1 MRGKP
6 WRALAVVVFVIGC
19 AGIAAQPPREDPTA
33 GVAAGPVPAGVGGG
47 ALFAGGWM
55 PVSPPS
61 SVGARHAVPLP
72 TAHQT
77 VTVDAVAPTLLVA
90 GFDNLVADKKW
101 RDFRLGMG
109 LVGRLA
115 EGLTVE
121 GDFVLLESRGLAAS
135 VREAAGGRWVS
146 EAPVPLDVAAL
157 FDASGADW
165 IASGTFEK
173 MAVTR
178 DRVTGLVSARRFLY
192 RAEVSLCLL
201 PARGRELCARG
212 SGESKTTTIGA
223 LIEYRGSEV
232 AFDQAGPAQ
241 ALDRAL
247 ADAAGRLLVDWRR
260 AHPAPSPPV
269 QPVGPATEPL
279 PIYVASFDVAP
290 SALERWPA
298 LRAAGVG
305 LGLAQRIADAVYGS
319 GRFQLLEEKAEVVA
333 RLATGLD
340 GSVPPADEV
349 LPEADWLLYGEINEV
364 TVTAHEKAFSKSTDE
379 TRVSVQLR
387 LVERAT
393 RRVRL
398 ATGVGAATSPGT
410 RLGAHNNQLDPAAVA
425 EATGRAVT
433 AAAEELR

>member
-6 WRALAVVVFVIGC
+6 WRALAVAMFTIGC

-33 GVAAGPVPAGVGGG
+33 GAGGG
-47 ALFAGGWM
+47 A
-55 PVSPPS
+55 
-61 SVGARHAVPLP
+61 P
-72 TAHQT
+72 T
-77 VTVDAVAPTLLVA
+77 VLIA
-90 GFDNLVADKKW
+90 GFDNHVADRKW

-109 LVGRLA
+109 LASRLA
-115 EGLTVE
+115 EHLVGE
-121 GDFVLLESRGLAAS
+121 GDFALVEAREIAAS
-135 VREAAGGRWVS
+135 VHEAAGGRWVS
-146 EAPVPLDVAAL
+146 ETPAPLDVAAL

-165 IASGTFEK
+165 IARGTFEK

-192 RAEVSLCLL
+192 RAEVSVCLL
-201 PARGRELCARG
+201 PAGGRELCARG
-212 SGESKTTTIGA
+212 SGESKTTTLGA

-247 ADAAGRLLVDWRR
+247 ADAAGRLLADWRR
-260 AHPAPSPPV
+260 AQPAPSTPV

-279 PIYVASFDVAP
+279 PIYVVSFDVAP

-305 LGLAQRIADAVYGS
+305 LGLAQRIADAVYDS

-333 RLATGLD
+333 RLATGLC
-340 GSVPPADEV
+340 GSVAPEEKL
-349 LPEADWLLYGEINEV
+349 LPEADWLLYGEITEV
-364 TVTAHEKAFSKSTDE
+364 TVQGHEKAFSKSTDE

-410 RLGAHNNQLDPAAVA
+410 RASALNDRLDPAAVA

-433 AAAEELR
+433 AAAEGLR